1 MYTALWTLYRP
12 NFLSGSF
19 QQQVFRFSR
28 SALASQ
34 QPELAVRI
42 RDQRLQLFHLSITW
56 TLPASR

>member
-12 NFLSGSF
+12 NFLSDSS

-28 SALASQ
+28 SALASP

-56 TLPASR
+56 TLPVSR